1 MIKEKLGGTM
11 EKPDLWEIE
20 RELHTEGIGLICGVD
35 EAGRGPLAGPV
46 CAAAVILPP
55 EAELPG
61 LNDSKKLSEKKR
73 EALFPEI
80 QRLALAWSVAFA
92 SVEEIEE
99 RNILGA
105 TMLAMNR
112 AISGLSLRPE
122 LALIDGNRNR
132 EIQVPSRCV
141 VHGDARCASIA
152 AASILA
158 KVSRDRLMVELSRDY
173 PQYGFEQHKGYGTK
187 AHYAALREYGPCP
200 AHRPSFL

>member
-1 MIKEKLGGTM
+1 M

-20 RELHTEGIGLICGVD
+20 RELHAEGIGLICGVD
-35 EAGRGPLAGPV
+35 EDGRGPLAGPV

-55 EAELPG
+55 EAELSG

-112 AISGLSLRPE
+112 AIAGLSLRPE
-122 LALIDGNRNR
+122 LALIDGNRNK
-132 EIQVPSRCV
+132 EIEVTSRCV

-158 KVSRDRLMVELSRDY
+158 KVSRDRLMVELSREY

-187 AHYAALREYGPCP
+187 AHYAALREFGPCP

>member
-1 MIKEKLGGTM
+1 MEKL
-11 EKPDLWEIE
+11 DLWEME
-20 RELHTEGIGLICGVD
+20 RELHAEGIGLICGVD

-73 EALFPEI
+73 EQLFPEI

-158 KVSRDRLMVELSRDY
+158 KVSRDRLMVELAREY